1 MDELVLEQQVFRR
14 IACNSQLGEGD
25 QIGLQGAR
33 RLDVLDYLPGV
44 AIQVTD
50 GTYTSAPATVG
61 FTVGERAGNATPV
74 AAFVE
79 TNMAEIGTTPGCAT
93 DAYGVCTSCDPC
105 EPTYSLDATASTDA
119 DEDLLWYVF
128 SGQKVSGDGGTL
140 EITANGDGTA
150 SVSFSMSVGCAP
162 DSSTGL
168 YEVEVEVHDCNGVTD
183 TAAVQ
188 IAYTCQSQ

>member
-1 MDELVLEQQVFRR
+1 MDVIAITLRTLCAEWQLLKAKEELGIHGTE
-14 IACNSQLGEGD
+14 AGKGEITG
-25 QIGLQGAR
+25 
-33 RLDVLDYLPGV
+33 
-44 AIQVTD
+44 
-50 GTYTSAPATVG
+50 
-61 FTVGERAGNATPV
+61 
-74 AAFVE
+74 E